1 MCDIRNPSIIEA
13 LQKSAQHFG
22 LKSLAPLLDKRPST
36 LYGELSPYAEPGK
49 SKLGLDDALE
59 IMRLTG
65 DHTALVLIAAAF
77 GYRLEAAHVCPDHT
91 DVRDECLDDAQKL
104 ADFHRLAR
112 DPEVPPPAL
121 RKVAQLVHNDVEETC
136 EAHRRWWEER
146 KG

>member
-13 LQKSAQHFG
+13 LQKAAQHFG
-22 LKSLAPLLDKRPST
+22 LKALAPLLDKKPST

-49 SKLGLDDALE
+49 AKLGLDDALE
-59 IMRLTG
+59 IMRLTEN
-65 DHTALVLIAAAF
+65 HTALVLIAAAF
-77 GYRLEAAHVCPDHT
+77 GYRLESAHVHPDHA

-112 DPEVPPPAL
+112 DPEVPPQAL
-121 RKVAQLVHNDVEETC
+121 RKAAQLVHDDVEETC
-136 EAHRRWWEER
+136 EAHRRCWQER

>member
-22 LKSLAPLLDKRPST
+22 LKALAPLLDKRPST
-36 LYGELSPYAEPGK
+36 LYGELSPYAEQGK
-49 SKLGLDDALE
+49 AKLGLDDALE

-65 DHTALVLIAAAF
+65 DHTALMLIAAAF
-77 GYRLEAAHVCPDHT
+77 GYRLEAAHACPDHF

-112 DPEVPPPAL
+112 DPEVPPQVLCKA
-121 RKVAQLVHNDVEETC
+121 AQAVHDDVDETR
-136 EAHRRWWEER
+136 EAHRLWWEKR